1 MKQVYYSGINLAYL
15 LNVRAALK
23 EKAGDYAEA
32 IADFIQARRVRRE
45 VLRICRSALDDEP
58 KSGSHRYW
66 LLASMWEAAAGL
78 ENDAEAANWEQEARS
93 VLTAGWMLKSTQSR
107 LEKLRGL
114 LSTSPLKH
122 LQS

>member
-1 MKQVYYSGINLAYL
+1 
-15 LNVRAALK
+15 
-23 EKAGDYAEA
+23 
-32 IADFIQARRVRRE
+32 
-45 VLRICRSALDDEP
+45 
-58 KSGSHRYW
+58 
-66 LLASMWEAAAGL
+66 MWEAAAGL
-78 ENDAEAANWEQEARS
+78 EDNAEAANWEQEARS